1 MVFIRFID
9 GGGAV
14 LVTVG
19 VFLIVLAVLMFVG
32 LLLIDNQSLVI
43 LLIYGFTVVV
53 EYWVQTALVLF
64 GCGLLFLLLNFLK

>member
-1 MVFIRFID
+1 MRFID

-14 LVTVG
+14 LVIVG
-19 VFLIVLAVLMFVG
+19 SVLIVLAVLMFVG

-53 EYWVQTALVLF
+53 EYLVQTALVLF